1 MNITNFGICLLLSLP
16 ILTASAQDENRD
28 SSTSRV
34 EVSSQKGLELKS
46 YSQMQ
51 KGLKAYAE
59 YNKLAPNSELFF
71 ILIPRSKK
79 QSLEGVT
86 MRLASDETSI
96 NIPIDADGKFQL
108 PDIALKHEDEYD
120 LILNKPKGQFYF
132 KPYVKSANLSDD
144 VKRLGDLRLEC
155 QVRWA
160 VEKQDVSI
168 VFSAHVNLFASGNPC
183 TSRAVNVMY
192 FAPSSISKVILN
204 SSASTLEKKIDSK
217 GQYSLPIW
225 DTRIID
231 DALINYERS
240 MLATSKQEN

>member
-1 MNITNFGICLLLSLP
+1 MNITNFAMCLLLSLP
-16 ILTASAQDENRD
+16 ILTASAQDENKD

-79 QSLEGVT
+79 LSLEGVT

-96 NIPIDADGKFQL
+96 NIPIDADGKFRL

-120 LILNKPKGQFYF
+120 LILNKLKGQFHF
-132 KPYVKSANLSDD
+132 VAHVKSANLADD
-144 VKRLGDLRLEC
+144 VKRMGDLRLEC

-160 VEKQDVSI
+160 IEKQDVSV
-168 VFSAHVNLFASGNPC
+168 VFSSFVKLFAAGNPC
-183 TSRAVNVMY
+183 TKTIDVY
-192 FAPSSISKVILN
+192 FFAPNGMNTVTLDTPKLKSVYKVNQKRQYTLPLSNADILDDD
-204 SSASTLEKKIDSK
+204 LL
-217 GQYSLPIW
+217 QYTSNI
-225 DTRIID
+225 
-231 DALINYERS
+231 ALT
-240 MLATSKQEN
+240 AK

>member
-1 MNITNFGICLLLSLP
+1 MKIVKFIGCLFFSLST
-16 ILTASAQDENRD
+16 LTASAQDENKD

-71 ILIPRSKK
+71 ILVPRSKK
-79 QSLEGVT
+79 LSLEGVT

-96 NIPIDADGKFQL
+96 NIPIDADGRFQL

-132 KPYVKSANLSDD
+132 KPDVKSANLAND
-144 VKRLGDLRLEC
+144 VKRMGDLRLEC

-160 VEKQDVSI
+160 IEKQDVSV
-168 VFSAHVNLFASGNPC
+168 VFTSFVKLFAAGNPC
-183 TSRAVNVMY
+183 TKTINVY
-192 FAPSSISKVILN
+192 FFAPNGVDTVTLDSATLKSSYKVNLKRQF
-204 SSASTLEKKIDSK
+204 T
-217 GQYSLPIW
+217 LPIS
-225 DTRIID
+225 DTNILD
-231 DALINYERS
+231 DDLLKYTPYIGS
-240 MLATSKQEN
+240 IGKLEN

>member
-1 MNITNFGICLLLSLP
+1 MNITNFAICLLLSLP
-16 ILTASAQDENRD
+16 ILTASAQAENKD

-71 ILIPRSKK
+71 ILVPRSKK
-79 QSLEGVT
+79 YSLEGVT

-96 NIPIDADGKFQL
+96 NIPIDADGRFQL

-120 LILNKPKGQFYF
+120 LILNKLKGQFYF
-132 KPYVKSANLSDD
+132 KADVKSANLASD
-144 VKRLGDLRLEC
+144 VKRMGDLRLEC

-160 VEKQDVSI
+160 IEKQDVSV
-168 VFSAHVNLFASGNPC
+168 VFSSFVKLFAAGNPC
-183 TSRAVNVMY
+183 TKTINVFF
-192 FAPSSISKVILN
+192 FAPNGMNTVTLDTPKLKSVYKVN
-204 SSASTLEKKIDSK
+204 EKRQYTLPLSNPD
-217 GQYSLPIW
+217 
-225 DTRIID
+225 IID
-231 DALINYERS
+231 DDLLQYKSNIALT
-240 MLATSKQEN
+240 AK